1 VAQDDDAIKA
11 VWAAPKAPV
20 GGPPRWAWVTF
31 VILFAMNLLDYTD
44 RNILTS
50 LRDQIRGDIP
60 SISNERW
67 GLLATIFLVSYSVFS
82 PAMGWLGDRYR
93 RTWLLAAGV
102 GVWSLATVASG
113 LARDYGHLALA
124 RSILG
129 IGEATYGVIAPTILL
144 DLFDREQ
151 RSKLMSAF
159 YLAMPLGA
167 AMGIML
173 GPLIA
178 RQTSWHSAFFIV
190 GAPGLV
196 AAFVVLFLP
205 DPVRGASEAVDP
217 DRLRQH
223 ETAGATREDY
233 VDLMVNSSY
242 TYSVFG
248 MAAYTFAIGGLLI
261 WIPNYLFSTRGFDQ
275 VRAGQI
281 LGLVTFGAAIVGMM
295 TGGWLADR
303 LAKTRPGA
311 LFVVPGVAMILSIP
325 FVIVALLAK
334 SEAVIYGA
342 IFAAEAL
349 MFVNT
354 GPCSAI
360 IANVVQPNMR
370 AAAFAVST
378 FAVHFLG
385 DIWSPWLIG
394 KAADLFGDPITMKG
408 SVGRVL
414 AGLGA
419 VPTQVEGQKPENI
432 VAGLLFITP
441 ALLLSGIV
449 LLAGA
454 RHLPREMALMRAKL
468 KAAPANQMSATDSI
482 SV

>member
-1 VAQDDDAIKA
+1 MAQDNVLNEAY
-11 VWAAPKAPV
+11 AAPKGEI
-20 GGPPRWAWVTF
+20 GGVARGAAWLTF
-31 VILFAMNLLDYTD
+31 AILFAMNLLDYTD

-50 LRDQIRGDIP
+50 LRDQIRADIP
-60 SISNERW
+60 GVTNEKW

-82 PAMGWLGDRYR
+82 PIMGWLGDRYK

-102 GVWSLATVASG
+102 GVWSLATVGSG
-113 LARDYGHLALA
+113 LARDYGHLVLA

-129 IGEATYGVIAPTILL
+129 VGEATYGVIAPTILL
-144 DLFDREQ
+144 DIFSRET

-167 AMGIML
+167 ALGISL
-173 GPLIA
+173 GPVIA
-178 RQTSWHSAFFIV
+178 SWKTWHYAFFIV
-190 GAPGLV
+190 GAPGLL
-196 AAFVVLFLP
+196 AAFIVLFLR
-205 DPVRGASEAVDP
+205 DPIRGASEEVDA
-217 DRLRQH
+217 DRLKQH
-223 ETAGATREDY
+223 ETSGATRADY

-275 VRAGQI
+275 KESGSI
-281 LGLVTFGAAIVGMM
+281 LGLVTFASALVGMSS
-295 TGGWLADR
+295 GGWLADK

-325 FVIVALLAK
+325 FVILALISK
-334 SEAVIYGA
+334 DKTIIYAG
-342 IFAAEAL
+342 IFAAETL

-354 GPCSAI
+354 GPCTAI
-360 IANVVQPNMR
+360 VANVVQPNMR
-370 AAAFAVST
+370 AAAFAIST

-394 KAADLFGDPITMKG
+394 KAADFFGNPDMMKTTIG
-408 SVGRVL
+408 KYL
-414 AGLGA
+414 ATLGA
-419 VPTQVEGQKPENI
+419 VPTQVAGQKPENL

-449 LLAGA
+449 LIAGA

-468 KAAPANQMSATDSI
+468 KAAPVGAGGRNEL
-482 SV
+482 